1 MGKMYLFL
9 LFLISILCLVIPAKS
24 FADTSCQPIYGG
36 GQTCTV
42 SSDVSID
49 KKILNPSTNI
59 MVDNLGINDPKHR
72 PGFITNFQI
81 TITNTSSRTISNV
94 AVRDI
99 FPQYVKFGAG
109 PGSFDSNTGV
119 LSFNLGSLGANESR
133 TYAVIGRVVDS
144 ANLPQGTICLVN
156 QATAT
161 ADNSQMSQ
169 DNSQFCIE
177 NVTPVVVTT
186 VKGGFPIFPPTPIIS
201 TPKTG
206 SEALTLLALVP
217 SGIAGLFLIRYANK
231 KEDNN

>member
-1 MGKMYLFL
+1 MKKTYLFL
-9 LFLISILCLVIPAKS
+9 LFLISIFCCVFPAKS

-36 GQTCTV
+36 GQTCTA
-42 SSDVSID
+42 SSDVSVD

-59 MVDNLGINDPKHR
+59 MVDNLGINDPKYR

-81 TITNTSSRTISNV
+81 TITNTTSHTLSNV
-94 AVRDI
+94 VVRDI

-109 PGSFDSNTGV
+109 PGNFDSNTGV
-119 LSFNLGSLGANESR
+119 LSFNLGSLQANESR
-133 TYAVIGRVVDS
+133 TYAVIGRIVDS

-169 DNSQFCIE
+169 DNSQFCVE
-177 NVTPVVVTT
+177 NVVSVTT
-186 VKGGFPIFPPTPIIS
+186 TSKGGFPVFPSTSITS

-206 SEALTLLALVP
+206 SEALALLALIP
-217 SGIAGLFLIRYANK
+217 TGLAGLFLRKHSNK
-231 KEDNN
+231 KEAGK